1 MGILTVGIVTIPFVF
16 EGYKKIDQA
25 LDGVEEMSKNVDALL
40 VINNERLREVYADY
54 SVMNAFGKA
63 DDTLSVAA
71 KSIAEIITKEGKMN
85 LDFNDVK
92 TVLKDGGV
100 AIMSTGYGQG
110 ENRVNQAITDALNSP
125 LLNNNDIFNSK
136 KVLFVITFSS
146 QNELMMTEMDE
157 IHEFMTKFGKDFE
170 TKWGL
175 YIDDSLEDKVK
186 FTILATGF
194 GIKDIPE
201 METVIQKHSIEEQK
215 RLEEQEEEER
225 KKEKRRR
232 DFYNEKM
239 LKRGGERKKN
249 NIYIF
254 TQEDLDNDDIISM
267 VETTPTYK
275 RTQAELKSIQS
286 KAYMEE
292 KDIPAENTAGESSD
306 PRVID
311 F

>member
-1 MGILTVGIVTIPFVF
+1 MSRSETLFIDVDCAQKCKTGQQICGDAFV
-16 EGYKKIDQA
+16 
-25 LDGVEEMSKNVDALL
+25 S
-40 VINNERLREVYADY
+40 
-54 SVMNAFGKA
+54 
-63 DDTLSVAA
+63 
-71 KSIAEIITKEGKMN
+71 
-85 LDFNDVK
+85 
-92 TVLKDGGV
+92 
-100 AIMSTGYGQG
+100 
-110 ENRVNQAITDALNSP
+110 
-125 LLNNNDIFNSK
+125 
-136 KVLFVITFSS
+136 
-146 QNELMMTEMDE
+146 
-157 IHEFMTKFGKDFE
+157 
-170 TKWGL
+170 
-175 YIDDSLEDKVK
+175 
-186 FTILATGF
+186 
-194 GIKDIPE
+194 
-201 METVIQKHSIEEQK
+201 K